1 MLGAGYV
8 SSAPVSL
15 MGKEVLFLEFRDHTG
30 GQLVMLAM
38 SLFVS
43 WLYGCIVM
51 REWNKIHGSESTLV
65 PVSLFLGNG
74 FFCSLIFVLVKQ

>member
-1 MLGAGYV
+1 
-8 SSAPVSL
+8 
-15 MGKEVLFLEFRDHTG
+15 
-30 GQLVMLAM
+30 MLAM

-51 REWNKIHGSESTLV
+51 REWNKIHGSESTPV